1 MSRHSIK
8 NTKRL
13 VRGARGAA
21 ARAEVRYSKND
32 PVAALLRQCV
42 SLLTA
47 AEKKLLEANRRAVAR
62 EERWKAA

>member
-21 ARAEVRYSKND
+21 ARAEVRYAKRD
-32 PVAALLRQCV
+32 PIAALLRQCMA
-42 SLLTA
+42 LLTA
-47 AEKKLLEANRRAVAR
+47 AEKKLLEADRRAVAR
-62 EERWKAA
+62 EDRWRAA